1 MLKADWR
8 GVIGNPC
15 FTVPQNKRA
24 ATGLVC
30 CPAPS
35 FSTPNKRGEK
45 ALDIRTCSHPAIVLA
60 LPSSQAT
67 HERLPST
74 TVQFVGRR
82 VALRRAVMSRA
93 KHQSN
98 ETVTS
103 ASPALPSGH
112 MATLKKIR
120 TMSSPSHNCSSM
132 CCNAI
137 GYVFYASVVCCQY
150 KPCSDIRI
158 SRRSKEWRSI
168 LRRPEAVP
176 LLRSLEPFSPIFW
189 DKVAL

>member
-1 MLKADWR
+1 MYEEERETHSAAFHGHACIYVLLLYLSTVLKAGWR

-93 KHQSN
+93 KHQSSHLC
-98 ETVTS
+98 VTS
-103 ASPALPSGH
+103 SSEWTYGH
-112 MATLKKIR
+112 SKKR
-120 TMSSPSHNCSSM
+120 
-132 CCNAI
+132 
-137 GYVFYASVVCCQY
+137 
-150 KPCSDIRI
+150 
-158 SRRSKEWRSI
+158 
-168 LRRPEAVP
+168 
-176 LLRSLEPFSPIFW
+176 
-189 DKVAL
+189 